1 MRASVLF
8 DTFSIM
14 RFRDRLLFRQCFAL
28 CALFVAIFLGHA
40 QSTDHPDRAA
50 QRPAQKIGRPVRVVS
65 LSFNSK
71 SLAVIADVVDREGAK
86 GVDLIILPE
95 TWRGQED
102 SPESL
107 DGPTVTTM
115 AALAKKH
122 STYLVCP
129 IDRRD
134 GTHRLNTAV
143 LIDRA
148 GSISGV
154 YDKVY
159 PYWSEFD
166 HQATGRAGPR
176 GESVSN

>member
-1 MRASVLF
+1 MVLSCHLPSPLGWQCSVH
-8 DTFSIM
+8 S
-14 RFRDRLLFRQCFAL
+14 FRCHGTILSPALAVAQVRHQHVDRTPYLSSL
-28 CALFVAIFLGHA
+28 
-40 QSTDHPDRAA
+40 
-50 QRPAQKIGRPVRVVS
+50 AQKIGRPVRIVS
-65 LSFNSK
+65 LSFNGK
-71 SLAVIADVVDREGAK
+71 SLAEIAEVVDREGAK

-107 DGPTVTTM
+107 DGPTVTAM

-148 GSISGV
+148 GKISGV

-166 HQATGRAGPR
+166 LKQPVEPGQR
-176 GESVSN
+176 GEGVSN